1 MYGNCKYFFPGLI
14 YGYKGI
20 VLAFGLFLSY
30 ETRSLKIKLIND
42 SRYVGMSIYNIVV
55 LCLITVPV
63 VMVISSQ
70 QDASYAFSALAT
82 IFCCFL
88 SMALIF
94 VPKVIEVIR
103 HPRDKSESRYNPDS
117 AVSKEE
123 EEKYQK
129 LLNENDELQRL
140 IAAVRIQC
148 RCKNRIYFSNNRV
161 EAALEN
167 MNA

>member
-1 MYGNCKYFFPGLI
+1 
-14 YGYKGI
+14 
-20 VLAFGLFLSY
+20 
-30 ETRSLKIKLIND
+30 
-42 SRYVGMSIYNIVV
+42 
-55 LCLITVPV
+55 
-63 VMVISSQ
+63 MVISSQ

-103 HPRDKSESRYNPDS
+103 HPRDKSESRYNPDG

-129 LLNENDELQRL
+129 LLNENDELQKL
-140 IAAVRIQC
+140 IAAVRMLRASMLQFLFYIVSCVITSLLFIIPFPCAEGRENSIHQT
-148 RCKNRIYFSNNRV
+148 
-161 EAALEN
+161 EAG
-167 MNA
+167 